1 MSKLC
6 PLNFQQ
12 KAWRLFFAAKVSI
25 NVNLSTSSLV
35 LIASNQ
41 FFFQKIIDRLSK
53 KGFASRASP
62 LPEKSRNII
71 DERAKVLKLVLNI
84 VSGSIFPRSYS
95 KLGSLG

>member
-62 LPEKSRNII
+62 LKEKSRNLIPLF
-71 DERAKVLKLVLNI
+71 DSTSREPAVKLFEIGL
-84 VSGSIFPRSYS
+84 
-95 KLGSLG
+95 